1 MTTKKNV
8 FLLVLSLLLCVTAG
22 YADDAF
28 SIKMIKLADL
38 RSKFGTSPLNTYE
51 DVEDITDIK
60 PYVTGVG
67 PIIWPGYLESR
78 YNKVIKEEEGRNL
91 LEMINSFGGMVY
103 HEKSFIGFLYENF
116 YLDAGS
122 YDKERIWHDSKV
134 TSFPFTYKPGD
145 KPHRRKYHLCIKGGW
160 QYIPPVNFDPD
171 AKSCDKN
178 KAFCD
183 YPPCVKE
190 EKEDKNEDGDFDD
203 PEDKNQGEEHH
214 QPTNNVYTKLGSD
227 IKGCVVTATGAE
239 TDTSGE
245 KYEMNFADRTPPLI
259 DGCVDGKF
267 PELGKNKPATTGDW
281 YKVEGL
287 KITDNYSKKIGTCL
301 VLGKIDKYPSGEWE
315 KEENWFPEPPREIDS
330 GSETD
335 HVIMPNACHGVMRY
349 SVFAWDKSGNVNPGE
364 PYLKENDPENCY
376 GLRNWPEPNL
386 GRDPKTAKPWPI
398 VASLTD
404 NILTSIDMT
413 TIDPGERRGEGMV
426 HIRDNDLPN
435 IVIRIESVKDGRTVF
450 FPPVVKPGSLPIY
463 NSTEFE
469 KSAADPEGNAKAYR
483 DFVGATPDPKFDTAK
498 LADPDLGLPLYFD
511 IFDVK
516 PRATLPGDPGMTA
529 GEIAKLEEFKD
540 PAKHEFIRKNF
551 RLEDYNQSDNK
562 VDGSPDTDPETYG
575 ARNGIG
581 GEVMALL
588 SLPGG
593 GLQEDVEYKISVWAD
608 DNVKW
613 ATMEAGKVLD
623 KVIAIPTGIFA
634 GEILVEVPNQHPAA
648 TYKKPLDKDKAVTE
662 PLIVVF
668 REPTQPL
675 AGKPSEN
682 SLKNARYPFIEVKAT
697 DFAGL
702 TRKIRLYVT
711 VSDDNPEIRVLERS
725 HEKNN

>member
-1 MTTKKNV
+1 
-8 FLLVLSLLLCVTAG
+8 
-22 YADDAF
+22 
-28 SIKMIKLADL
+28 
-38 RSKFGTSPLNTYE
+38 
-51 DVEDITDIK
+51 
-60 PYVTGVG
+60 
-67 PIIWPGYLESR
+67 
-78 YNKVIKEEEGRNL
+78 
-91 LEMINSFGGMVY
+91 
-103 HEKSFIGFLYENF
+103 
-116 YLDAGS
+116 
-122 YDKERIWHDSKV
+122 
-134 TSFPFTYKPGD
+134 
-145 KPHRRKYHLCIKGGW
+145 
-160 QYIPPVNFDPD
+160 
-171 AKSCDKN
+171 
-178 KAFCD
+178 
-183 YPPCVKE
+183 
-190 EKEDKNEDGDFDD
+190 
-203 PEDKNQGEEHH
+203 
-214 QPTNNVYTKLGSD
+214 
-227 IKGCVVTATGAE
+227 
-239 TDTSGE
+239 
-245 KYEMNFADRTPPLI
+245 
-259 DGCVDGKF
+259 
-267 PELGKNKPATTGDW
+267 
-281 YKVEGL
+281 
-287 KITDNYSKKIGTCL
+287 
-301 VLGKIDKYPSGEWE
+301 
-315 KEENWFPEPPREIDS
+315 
-330 GSETD
+330 
-335 HVIMPNACHGVMRY
+335 
-349 SVFAWDKSGNVNPGE
+349 
-364 PYLKENDPENCY
+364 
-376 GLRNWPEPNL
+376 
-386 GRDPKTAKPWPI
+386 
-398 VASLTD
+398 
-404 NILTSIDMT
+404 
-413 TIDPGERRGEGMV
+413 MV